1 MLKIE
6 PAKAQAAA
14 FSVFSVVATAVL
26 GSQYTQQS
34 VQTPWYDRI
43 RPAFAPPSW
52 VFPVVWT
59 TLYAILAVAMYLSLL
74 RDSSFLT
81 GLHVANLILNVVW
94 CWVFFGRRE
103 LGWAIPIILANIA
116 VAVSITYFTNVEWV
130 RWLLLPYIAWLSF
143 ATALN
148 GGAYQKSV

>member
-6 PAKAQAAA
+6 PTPAAI
-14 FSVFSVVATAVL
+14 SVFSVVVTAIL

-34 VQTPWYDRI
+34 VQTPWYTRI

-59 TLYAILAVAMYLSLL
+59 TLYVVLSVAMYLSIQG
-74 RDSSFLT
+74 DSPFLT
-81 GLHVANLILNVVW
+81 GLNVANLVLNVVW
-94 CWVFFGRRE
+94 CWVFFGKRE
-103 LGWAIPIILANIA
+103 PGWAIPVILANLGIA
-116 VAVSITYFTNVEWV
+116 ASIAYFTKIDAVK
-130 RWLLLPYIAWLSF
+130 WLMAPYIAWLSF

-148 GGAYQKSV
+148 VGAYTKV

>member
-6 PAKAQAAA
+6 PTSAAI
-14 FSVFSVVATAVL
+14 SVFSVATTAIL

-34 VQTPWYDRI
+34 VQTPWYTRI

-59 TLYAILAVAMYLSLL
+59 TLYAVLAVAMYMSIQGDSL
-74 RDSSFLT
+74 FLT
-81 GLHVANLILNVVW
+81 GLHVANLVLNVVW

-103 LGWAIPIILANIA
+103 PRWAIPVILANLG
-116 VAVSITYFTNVEWV
+116 VAASITYYT
-130 RWLLLPYIAWLSF
+130 RIDTIKWLMAPYIAWLSF

-148 GGAYQKSV
+148 VGAYTKV